1 LSLLASSGDQ
11 AAEQPRA
18 RSDVVLRAR
27 HLSKRFDGTVAND
40 EVDFEIRGGE
50 VHALLGE
57 NGAGKTTLI
66 SMLCGHYRPD
76 SGVIE
81 VHGQPRRFGSPRD
94 ALRAGIGVVYQDL
107 RQVERFSVLENVV
120 LGTTQRASPAAEDR
134 VRELCLE
141 LGFALDPGAIVTTL
155 SIGERQQ
162 LEIVKLLFRGAS
174 ILILDEPTAVLAPQ
188 QSEQLF
194 GALRRLASDG
204 SAIVFVTHRLRE
216 VTAAADVV
224 TVLRRG
230 RVVAQRPIAD
240 AAPEELARLMVG
252 DEQGGK
258 LETRTGSPGEAVLEL
273 SHASY
278 ARGRRPLHD
287 LDLMVRTGE
296 IVGVAG
302 VSGNGQ
308 VELAEL
314 AAGLVEPSAG
324 TRSAAASVVAFIPE
338 DRLATGLVAPMSIA
352 ENLAFRRF
360 HRRPMSTRVWL
371 RGRRLRDH
379 ARELIDRFRIPTR
392 NPRSRVAGLSGG
404 GLQRV
409 IVARE
414 ITESPDLLI
423 AAQPTRGLDVVSAQA
438 VRAQMIAARDS
449 GAGVL
454 LVSEDLDELLEL
466 CDRIVVMLGGRIVAE
481 FPRAEATRQELG
493 RHMTGAAGKDASG
506 DASDLTRSR
515 R

>member
-1 LSLLASSGDQ
+1 ML
-11 AAEQPRA
+11 
-18 RSDVVLRAR
+18 
-27 HLSKRFDGTVAND
+27 AND
-40 EVDFEIRGGE
+40 GVDFDVRSGEI
-50 VHALLGE
+50 HALLGE

-66 SMLCGHYRPD
+66 SMLCGHYRAD

-81 VHGQPRRFGSPRD
+81 VHGRARRFGSPRD

-120 LGTTQRASPAAEDR
+120 LGTSHRAGAAAEQR
-134 VRELCLE
+134 VRELCQE
-141 LGFALDPGAIVTTL
+141 LGFDLDPGAIVTTL

-174 ILILDEPTAVLAPQ
+174 TLILDEPTAVLAPQ

-194 GALRRLASDG
+194 AALRRLASDG
-204 SAIVFVTHRLRE
+204 NAVVFVSHRLRE

-224 TVLRRG
+224 TVLRHG
-230 RVVAQRPIAD
+230 RVVAHRPVAD

-252 DEQGGK
+252 DEHVGE
-258 LETRTGSPGEAVLEL
+258 LETRPGTPGESVLEL
-273 SHASY
+273 GHASY
-278 ARGRRPLHD
+278 RAGRRPLYD
-287 LDLMVRTGE
+287 LDLDVRAGE

-308 VELAEL
+308 VELTEL

-324 TRSAAASVVAFIPE
+324 TRRSEARVIAFIPE
-338 DRLATGLVAPMSIA
+338 DRLATGLVGPMSIA

-360 HRRPMSTRVWL
+360 HRRPMSTPLWL
-371 RGRRLRDH
+371 RRRPLREH
-379 ARELIDRFRIPTR
+379 ARQLIEGFRIPTS
-392 NPRSRVAGLSGG
+392 NPRSQVASLSGG

-414 ITESPDLLI
+414 ISESPDLLI
-423 AAQPTRGLDVVSAQA
+423 AAQPTRGLDVVSAKA
-438 VRAQMIAARDS
+438 VRAQVVAARDG

-466 CDRIVVMLGGRIVAE
+466 CDRIVVMLGGRIMAE
-481 FPRAEATRQELG
+481 LPRGQATRRELG
-493 RHMTGAAGKDASG
+493 RHMTGATRGERDKPIG
-506 DASDLTRSR
+506 DS
-515 R
+515 